1 MTYILLLILI
11 GLFALILSI
20 TQATAINSTTVT
32 TVTNGTPTT
41 QAVPAVAANV
51 QFLQGAI
58 TSTIA
63 MLGGLIG
70 VVLAVVLI
78 ANGLGSE
85 YGWNTLTSARFLF
98 LRTDVESFKEA
109 LIRYID
115 TFRLGNG
122 ATSQLS
128 QSSWESFDKQFW
140 PQKNTIKQ
148 LETAID
154 QHNLSGMYRIGSAK
168 SSVDNLWNS
177 LQKIVT
183 ASGSNIFEGREH
195 LVKRA
200 VFTALY
206 EVGLLRADIL
216 HLIQSNNED
225 DEIDL
230 TSVNQRIRLCAIT
243 CTKVLED
250 MADLASSVKTK

>member
-1 MTYILLLILI
+1 MKWSKFKALWAAAILLIIIACVFIFRSFNVYGPDDQKALVINLRAGTFGIAISAALSLIIVVISLQMESN
-11 GLFALILSI
+11 LR
-20 TQATAINSTTVT
+20 
-32 TVTNGTPTT
+32 
-41 QAVPAVAANV
+41 
-51 QFLQGAI
+51 QGA
-58 TSTIA
+58 
-63 MLGGLIG
+63 
-70 VVLAVVLI
+70 
-78 ANGLGSE
+78 
-85 YGWNTLTSARFLF
+85 LTSARFLF

-122 ATSQLS
+122 ATSQLA